1 MAHISIRVPEN
12 EKNEIEK
19 YAKFC
24 GESVSTLIRKLFREK
39 MEDFEDIQVI
49 KEYEKKKKNN
59 ELVTY
64 SHEDVWGELNI
75 E

>member
-1 MAHISIRVPEN
+1 MAHISIRVLEN

-49 KEYEKKKKNN
+49 KEYEKNKKTMNLLLILTKMC
-59 ELVTY
+59 
-64 SHEDVWGELNI
+64 GEI
-75 E
+75 